1 MRVAYIGQKG
11 LPATYGGVERHVEE
25 LAARVAARG
34 HQACVYNRPH
44 YNPSAPAVHR
54 GVAVVTLPSVATK
67 HLDAI
72 THVAVC
78 TAHALRHGADIVHYH
93 GVGPA
98 LLSWVPGRRG
108 VCALATV
115 HGRDWQRPKWG
126 GAASLAL
133 RAGEWMSVHAPD
145 ATVVVSRS
153 LASELSG
160 RYGRPVRYIPN
171 GIMLERA
178 DDTSILSELGLDPG
192 RYVLFASRLVPEK
205 GAHYLADAWRRL
217 DSDMTLVM
225 AGDSS
230 FSADYVR
237 SLRAACEHDRIVFP
251 GYVFGPRL
259 ATLFRN
265 AALFVLPSDVEG
277 LPIVLLEALGYGTPV
292 LASDIGPNREVLGGR
307 GRTFAAGDTQ
317 DLGRQLETALDDLP
331 ALREQAEEAASSIAA
346 VYDWDVV
353 ADETIA
359 LYEEVLG
366 AARARIGASE
376 RQGGATGGRAGGRWS
391 RRLQR

>member
-1 MRVAYIGQKG
+1 VRVAFIGQKG
-11 LPATYGGVERHVEE
+11 VPATYGGVERHVEE
-25 LAARVAARG
+25 LAARLAARG

-44 YNPSAPAVHR
+44 YNPSAPVEYR

-78 TAHALRHGADIVHYH
+78 TVHALRHGADIVHYH

-98 LLSWVPGRRG
+98 LLSWVPGRRD

-126 GAASLAL
+126 GIASLAL

-153 LASELSG
+153 LSSELSG
-160 RYGRPVRYIPN
+160 RYGRPLHYIPN
-171 GIMLERA
+171 GIMLEGA
-178 DDTSILSELGLDPG
+178 DDMSILDELGLNPG
-192 RYVLFASRLVPEK
+192 SYVLFASRLVPEK
-205 GAHYLADAWRRL
+205 GAHYLADAWRRQ

-230 FSADYVR
+230 FSADYVQ

-292 LASDIGPNREVLGGR
+292 LASDIGPNREVLGDL
-307 GRTFAAGDTQ
+307 GRTFAAGNVD
-317 DLGRQLETALDDLP
+317 DLRRQLKAALDDLP
-331 ALREQAEEAASSIAA
+331 TLREQAKEAASSIA
-346 VYDWDVV
+346 VTYDWDVV
-353 ADETIA
+353 ADQTIA
-359 LYEEVLG
+359 LYEAVL
-366 AARARIGASE
+366 AARRG
-376 RQGGATGGRAGGRWS
+376 TGRRGRA
-391 RRLQR
+391 RL